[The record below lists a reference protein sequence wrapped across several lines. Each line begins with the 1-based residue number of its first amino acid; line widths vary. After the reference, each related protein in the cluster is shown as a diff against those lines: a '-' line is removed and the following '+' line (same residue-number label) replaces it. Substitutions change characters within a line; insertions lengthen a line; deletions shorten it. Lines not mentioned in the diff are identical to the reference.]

1 MAEIKIPRIKA
12 AARIILF
19 NDLIITMI
27 YRILSYDAFDSEK
40 LNEVFDRLSDA
51 QKNYIK
57 RKNENSAKQSL
68 AARALLATLLK
79 EHYGEDLVGCIAA
92 DEKGRLY
99 IDGRPDIFVSISHS
113 KDAVAAAVSKKAIGI
128 DIEHI
133 RPVSEKLQKRICKE
147 SLGTEDEFF
156 KIWTLK
162 EAYVKA
168 SGIPFSKILALDVK
182 EFPESAEFFSQ
193 KKHGYYITVVEM
205 K

>member
-1 MAEIKIPRIKA
+1 
-12 AARIILF
+12 
-19 NDLIITMI
+19 MI

-57 RKNENSAKQSL
+57 RKNENSGKQSL

-99 IDGRPDIFVSISHS
+99 IHDRPDIFVSISHS

-147 SLGTEDEFF
+147 SLGTEDELF

-168 SGIPFSKILALDVK
+168 SGIPLSKILALDVK